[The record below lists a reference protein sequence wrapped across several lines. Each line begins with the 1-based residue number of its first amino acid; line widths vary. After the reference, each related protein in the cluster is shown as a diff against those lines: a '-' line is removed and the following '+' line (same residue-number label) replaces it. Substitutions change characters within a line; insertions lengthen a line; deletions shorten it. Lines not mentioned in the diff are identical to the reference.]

1 MSRLSLTLALAS
13 SFAVFA
19 LHCGR
24 AAAQI
29 HRLVPGAD
37 IARGAALIR
46 QLGCGGCH
54 TIPGIPDARGLVG
67 PPLDNI
73 ADRMIIAGVL
83 ANTPDNMT
91 AWLMAPQS
99 IVAGNAMPN
108 MGLDRKDAR
117 DVAAYLYTLR

>member
-1 MSRLSLTLALAS
+1 
-13 SFAVFA
+13 
-19 LHCGR
+19 
-24 AAAQI
+24 
-29 HRLVPGAD
+29 
-37 IARGAALIR
+37 
-46 QLGCGGCH
+46 
-54 TIPGIPDARGLVG
+54 
-67 PPLDNI
+67 
-73 ADRMIIAGVL
+73 MIIAGVL